1 MSSRTT
7 FELNQ
12 VALRDGEIV
21 LYQRPDHQ
29 VKKWQCRVRVPNS
42 TGYVIKSTRTTDIAE
57 AKIFAQELWDEM
69 RLTVKSGGTIK
80 PQQFNALYPKFK
92 DWLKINV
99 KSERRYTDIC
109 AAIER
114 YALIYFAKHSVDRIE
129 TKDIQEFVQWR
140 IKNPVQ
146 NKRNKKVVA
155 EPSPET
161 IRHELSSLKRYF
173 DWLKANKYL
182 KHDVEL
188 KAPPLSKNRRP
199 HFTEPEWNRITR
211 NMREWVKDPR
221 NHRERLMLTQYML
234 ILVNTGIRVGEARN
248 LKWSDI
254 DSQVRT
260 EGGRKIEDIILSVSG
275 KTGKRDVVARSAEVK
290 DYLNTIWNLRKS
302 EIAEATRDEKKP
314 KTEPDLSEPVFSD
327 RHGKAIHSFK
337 KGFES
342 FLKSLDLLKDKDGKT
357 RTIYSLRHT
366 YATYRLS
373 HGVDVYKLAQNMGT
387 SVELIERHYGHTTN
401 RGNASELTKLQK
413 TSGSKKHAWE

>member
-1 MSSRTT
+1 
-7 FELNQ
+7 
-12 VALRDGEIV
+12 
-21 LYQRPDHQ
+21 
-29 VKKWQCRVRVPNS
+29 
-42 TGYVIKSTRTTDIAE
+42 
-57 AKIFAQELWDEM
+57 
-69 RLTVKSGGTIK
+69 VKSGGSIK
-80 PQQFNALYPKFK
+80 PQNFDSLYPKFK
-92 DWLKINV
+92 DWLQINA
-99 KSERRYTDIC
+99 KSKRRFADIS

-114 YALIYFAKHSVDRIE
+114 YALIYFAKKSVGHIE

-140 IKNPVQ
+140 IKNPVK
-146 NKRNKKVVA
+146 NKRNNRVVKQ
-155 EPSPET
+155 PSAET

-173 DWLKANKYL
+173 DWLKVNKHL

-188 KAPPLSKNRRP
+188 KAPPLSRNRRP
-199 HFTEPEWNRITR
+199 HFTELEWTRVTR
-211 NMREWVKDPR
+211 NMREWIKDPR

-254 DSQVRT
+254 DVQERT
-260 EGGRKIEDIILSVSG
+260 ENKKKVQDLILAVSG

-290 DYLNTIWNLRKS
+290 EYINTIWNLRKK
-302 EIAEATRDEKKP
+302 EVIEATKNDSKP
-314 KTEPDLSEPVFSD
+314 RTEPELSEPIFSD
-327 RHGKAIHSFK
+327 RSGKPIHSFK
-337 KGFES
+337 KGFEG
-342 FLKSLDLLKDKDGKT
+342 FLKHLELLKDKEGKT

-413 TSGSKKHAWE
+413 SSRSKKHAWE